1 MGGGTYIVISGH
13 CVSVFPSWL
22 VTDFILEGDIRSAK
36 WALTDGILYFQ
47 GKIYVPD
54 ASKLCHCIIA
64 LCHDFKVARHSGR
77 WKTLELVSQ
86 NYWWPQMSR
95 YIDKYVSTC
104 DMCLWTK
111 ASCQPLQWTPS
122 PSDSQ
127 CPMGHYKHRLH
138 CQAAQIS
145 WSQFCYGHGRLH
157 HQVCSLHRHSDHS
170 LRRWDCSTLS
180 STHVETPWSPTE
192 SSLGLRSSVHGRIHK
207 GTLLVAWNH
216 IGCHHPLPSPRGWPN
231 GMGQPRVGAIPLAVY
246 QSETG

>member
-1 MGGGTYIVISGH
+1 MGIDRWHPILPGEDICSWCLQTLPLHH
-13 CVSVFPSWL
+13 CPLPWL
-22 VTDFILEGDIRSAK
+22 QGCQTFWKMENPRTSIPELLVASDVQVHWQVCLYLWHVLVDQ
-36 WALTDGILYFQ
+36 GIL
-47 GKIYVPD
+47 
-54 ASKLCHCIIA
+54 
-64 LCHDFKVARHSGR
+64 
-77 WKTLELVSQ
+77 
-86 NYWWPQMSR
+86 
-95 YIDKYVSTC
+95 ST
-104 DMCLWTK
+104 
-111 ASCQPLQWTPS
+111 PVQWTPS

-127 CPMGHYKHRLH
+127 CPMRHYKHRLH

-170 LRRWDCSTLS
+170 LCRWDCSNLP

-216 IGCHHPLPSPRGWPN
+216 IGCHHSLPSPRGWPN